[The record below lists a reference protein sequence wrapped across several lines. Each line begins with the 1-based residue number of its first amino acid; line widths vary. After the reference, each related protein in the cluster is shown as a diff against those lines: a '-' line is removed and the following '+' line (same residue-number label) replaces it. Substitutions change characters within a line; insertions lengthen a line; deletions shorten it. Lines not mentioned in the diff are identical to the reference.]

1 MLYGIQEKIIIILF
15 YITFLRIYF
24 WVLTTTIKRREKK
37 ISKVKKFKISTKE
50 LIIKSCLEYNSKQKS
65 NFQLD

>member
-15 YITFLRIYF
+15 YIIFLRIYF

-37 ISKVKKFKISTKE
+37 ISKVKKFKISTKK

>member
-1 MLYGIQEKIIIILF
+1 MLYGIQEKIIINLF
-15 YITFLRIYF
+15 YIIFLRIYF

-37 ISKVKKFKISTKE
+37 ISKVKKFKISTKK